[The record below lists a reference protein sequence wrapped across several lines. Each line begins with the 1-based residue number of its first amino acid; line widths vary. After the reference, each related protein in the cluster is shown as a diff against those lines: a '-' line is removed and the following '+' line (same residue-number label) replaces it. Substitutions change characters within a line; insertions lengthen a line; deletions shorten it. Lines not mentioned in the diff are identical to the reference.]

1 MNRRPTMDLPEAR
14 DSRTL
19 ISRRRLLSGL
29 SAATAALTSPIW
41 RTATAF
47 GADASA
53 VGAKR
58 FIGIFSANGTI
69 PAAFFP
75 PGTATDSPL
84 TLGPILAPLEKYKAQ
99 MLVLKGVH
107 MLSTIGANKPGGPH
121 MKGPGAMLTGGSL
134 LAGSFS
140 GAGGPAGWADR
151 KSVDQAIADRIGVQT
166 PFKSLEFGVRVI
178 GQEPLRVISY
188 RDANQPNLPVQD
200 PWQMYTRLF
209 ANADLTSAQVQ
220 QLLLERKGVLSFLKD
235 DLNRLKSRVAAS
247 DRVHLDAHLT
257 GVAGIEQ
264 QLSNSAAACK
274 GMTLPAKIDAGAIAN
289 FPTIGRLQT
298 DLMVLAHSCG
308 LTRVSTFMWG
318 NADSWQF
325 FPWIGVNEE
334 HHTLSHSGD
343 SDAAATAKLVKIN
356 LWHSE
361 QVAYLMDKLAAVPD
375 TAGGTLLDNSVIL
388 WGNELGVGNSHTY
401 KDIPWVLAGGSGGY
415 FKMGRYLQYKD
426 QPHNNLLVSVCNA
439 MGLADVKTF
448 GIPELSTGPLP
459 GMAA

>member
-1 MNRRPTMDLPEAR
+1 
-14 DSRTL
+14 
-19 ISRRRLLSGL
+19 
-29 SAATAALTSPIW
+29 
-41 RTATAF
+41 
-47 GADASA
+47 
-53 VGAKR
+53 
-58 FIGIFSANGTI
+58 
-69 PAAFFP
+69 
-75 PGTATDSPL
+75 
-84 TLGPILAPLEKYKAQ
+84 
-99 MLVLKGVH
+99 
-107 MLSTIGANKPGGPH
+107 
-121 MKGPGAMLTGGSL
+121 
-134 LAGSFS
+134 
-140 GAGGPAGWADR
+140 
-151 KSVDQAIADRIGVQT
+151 
-166 PFKSLEFGVRVI
+166 
-178 GQEPLRVISY
+178 
-188 RDANQPNLPVQD
+188 
-200 PWQMYTRLF
+200 
-209 ANADLTSAQVQ
+209 
-220 QLLLERKGVLSFLKD
+220 
-235 DLNRLKSRVAAS
+235 
-247 DRVHLDAHLT
+247 
-257 GVAGIEQ
+257 
-264 QLSNSAAACK
+264 
-274 GMTLPAKIDAGAIAN
+274 MTLPAKTDPGSIAN

-439 MGLADVKTF
+439 MGLDDVKTF

-459 GMAA
+459 GMTA